1 MKYKKITNFQKLQ
14 DEVIKFYKDYSTMI
28 FNAGYDV
35 MHGKGKAGD
44 KS

>member
-1 MKYKKITNFQKLQ
+1 
-14 DEVIKFYKDYSTMI
+14 MI

-44 KS
+44 KSWKISKWNPSNYICSVSSKRN